1 MPQDDTPTLLHK
13 QEMVLPA
20 YLAQRVR
27 DAAERA
33 GSADR
38 RETHGPSEIRVRF
51 DPVVLRYPDGSTQTV
66 YPRVDPFDGIIDHP
80 IGGGF

>member
-1 MPQDDTPTLLHK
+1 MPTLLHK

-27 DAAERA
+27 DV
-33 GSADR
+33 ADR
-38 RETHGPSEIRVRF
+38 ADSSIRHEARRNMELRVRF

>member
-1 MPQDDTPTLLHK
+1 MPTMLHK
-13 QEMVLPA
+13 HETVLPE

-27 DAAERA
+27 DAADRA

-38 RETHGPSEIRVRF
+38 RETRAPREIRVRF

-66 YPRVDPFDGIIDHP
+66 YPRADPFDGIIDHP
-80 IGGGF
+80 IGGF